1 MVADVSSIL
10 DRPKDISVIQG
21 ILPINGII
29 RDAVSFLEH
38 IAVSRRIKIVFNLDN
53 QVSCMKSE
61 DLLQVFSNIVENS
74 LDAMPDSGELEISS
88 MRKNDNNIIRFSD
101 TGMGIPNNTQHRI
114 FDPFFTNKENGMG
127 LGLAIS
133 MSIVKKHGGSISIDS
148 KEGKGTTVAVSIPAG

>member
-1 MVADVSSIL
+1 MVTGVSSIL
-10 DRPKDISVIQG
+10 DCPKDVSVIQG
-21 ILPINGII
+21 TLPINGII
-29 RDAVSFLEH
+29 MDAVSFLEH
-38 IAVSRRIKIVFNLDN
+38 IAASRRIKIVFELDN
-53 QVSCMKSE
+53 RVSCVKGE
-61 DLLQVFSNIVENS
+61 DLFQVFSNIVENS
-74 LDAMPDSGELEISS
+74 LDAMPDGGELEISS